1 MSFPYLCR
9 CLEMGNSGSTHNIN
23 YERSGLAPNSY
34 FHTNFKRPTS
44 QIYPQNQL
52 SRCGSNP
59 LNAPRTLQTSD
70 CRRSYSS
77 PHDSKDFKFQT
88 KTPFKV
94 LPELDRRLHLK
105 ATTNGAILNSGG
117 TISGRKLNEPQ
128 TQCIPIRNSGDAPK
142 EKQHIPSEFTR
153 SQTLL
158 NIKVKTKTSDSN
170 LSRMQR
176 HTYSEPEL
184 VNSPQQK
191 PAVTKDLPPSRLSS
205 NRNKYL
211 KKRRAPEIPPSASVP
226 SASANI
232 TRHSLPNNTQ
242 ISTTDH
248 AKPTSHFAKN
258 SDRLSKLGKPKPI
271 AEQNQSCTFHRAN
284 IVRSS
289 VNGNPSQQ
297 KNSNEIPKTTY
308 RREKSSDAIILR
320 SRKPEKNEVSAR
332 KDDDKNHQQKSEMQ
346 LKRSSGISLGEK
358 PIAADQAT
366 KTQRTFYFGMQMVEP
381 TEPAPP
387 LKSGE
392 LYMSCIYNFP
402 TILSLIH
409 FSR

>member
-9 CLEMGNSGSTHNIN
+9 WLEMGNSGSTHNIN
-23 YERSGLAPNSY
+23 YERSGIAPNSY
-34 FHTNFKRPTS
+34 FQTNFKRPTS
-44 QIYPQNQL
+44 QSFPQNQL

-59 LNAPRTLQTSD
+59 LNPQRTLQTSD

-117 TISGRKLNEPQ
+117 TISGRKLNEGQ
-128 TQCIPIRNSGDAPK
+128 TQCIPIRNSGDALK
-142 EKQHIPSEFTR
+142 EKQHIPTEFTR

-232 TRHSLPNNTQ
+232 IRHSLPNNTQ

-248 AKPTSHFAKN
+248 AKPTLHFAKN
-258 SDRLSKLGKPKPI
+258 SDRLSKLGKPKAI
-271 AEQNQSCTFHRAN
+271 AEQNQSSTFNRAN

-289 VNGNPSQQ
+289 VNGNPSQN
-297 KNSNEIPKTTY
+297 NSNGIPKTTY

-320 SRKPEKNEVSAR
+320 SRKPEKLEVTAR
-332 KDDDKNHQQKSEMQ
+332 KDDDKNQQQQSEIQ

-358 PIAADQAT
+358 PIISEQT
-366 KTQRTFYFGMQMVEP
+366 NKTQRTFYFGMQMVEP
-381 TEPAPP
+381 TETTPP

-392 LYMSCIYNFP
+392 LYMRYNISIAFN
-402 TILSLIH
+402 IIVNL
-409 FSR
+409 F